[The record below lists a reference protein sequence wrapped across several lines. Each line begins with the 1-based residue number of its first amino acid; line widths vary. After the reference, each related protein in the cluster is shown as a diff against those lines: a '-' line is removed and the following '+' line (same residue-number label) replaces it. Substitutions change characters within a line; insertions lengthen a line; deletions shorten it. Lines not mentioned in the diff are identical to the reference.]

1 MKIDEVAG
9 PKSCWSGYKKSGTQA
24 GTGKNKGKRVN
35 KCVKEEDLDEVAPL
49 VVAGAIAAKWV
60 LKFAI
65 QKGGVPMVKWL
76 AKKAFK
82 WGLISAGAIK
92 AAEWSWD
99 KVTEIV
105 GEEIAAWLVE
115 NAVELA
121 VAAVLIVAAAKLKSY
136 IENKMYSRMD
146 ATEMTEIYKQKDG
159 DYARDG
165 GPMPA
170 KKKRG
175 LHPLGG
181 KLVG

>member
-1 MKIDEVAG
+1 MKIEEVTCWDGYRKAG
-9 PKSCWSGYKKSGTQA
+9 TKK
-24 GTGKNKGKRVN
+24 GTGKNKNKRVN
-35 KCVKEEDLDEVAPL
+35 NCVKEEGISEVAPL
-49 VVAGAIAAKWV
+49 VMAGAIAARWV
-60 LKFAI
+60 LGFAI
-65 QKGGVPMVKWL
+65 KRGGVPMIKWL
-76 AKKAFK
+76 SKKAFK

-92 AAEWSWD
+92 AAEWTWD

-121 VAAVLIVAAAKLKSY
+121 VVAVLIVAAAKLKNY
-136 IENKMYSRMD
+136 IENKMYSRID
-146 ATEMTEIYKQKDG
+146 ATEMIEMYKQKDG

-165 GPMPA
+165 VPMPK

-175 LHPLGG
+175 PHPLGG